1 MAVGAAAVRSLWC
14 CTQEEKNK
22 KKTAFVLLL
31 CFALLCNKKISYGL
45 FLAVAAAAAAVMEMG
60 NGK

>member
-22 KKTAFVLLL
+22 KKNSICFAALL
-31 CFALLCNKKISYGL
+31 CFATRR
-45 FLAVAAAAAAVMEMG
+45 FHMG
-60 NGK
+60 CF

>member
-22 KKTAFVLLL
+22 KNSI
-31 CFALLCNKKISYGL
+31 CFAALLCNKKISYGL
-45 FLAVAAAAAAVMEMG
+45 FTAAAAAAVMVMG

>member
-22 KKTAFVLLL
+22 KNSI
-31 CFALLCNKKISYGL
+31 CFAALHCNKKISYGL

>member
-1 MAVGAAAVRSLWC
+1 VVLYPRIKK
-14 CTQEEKNK
+14 QK
-22 KKTAFVLLL
+22 KKKQHLFC

-45 FLAVAAAAAAVMEMG
+45 FLAVAAAAAAAAVMEMG